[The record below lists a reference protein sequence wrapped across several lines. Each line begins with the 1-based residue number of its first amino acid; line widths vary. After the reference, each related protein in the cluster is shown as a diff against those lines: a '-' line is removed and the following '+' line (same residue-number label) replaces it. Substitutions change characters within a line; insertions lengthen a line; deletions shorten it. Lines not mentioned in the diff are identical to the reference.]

1 MVWLLAIL
9 SVVLFGGMGAAAG
22 LAPAAC
28 GLIMLLVALLL
39 SGPLTSLAAML
50 LPKEFINHPLAAWF
64 PDSMFYMELVLVLFV
79 FYIIFWGTGFWV
91 SSKIDFWLKHV
102 GTELQRR
109 TWTYLNHGIGFFLGL
124 VTATIFILIIAM
136 GAYAPGYL
144 VAQTT
149 PNEDGQPWGIVYLN
163 QFSKAMKDTGLDKIA
178 ARWDKTPS
186 SYFEYCDI
194 LGIIVNNPPVMYR
207 VKNYPPIYAKGDRSE
222 VSDLLNS
229 GEVKDLINNRSGCW
243 DLLNNS
249 SVLSFLSSGSCSELR
264 QEIDFQDFIGYLK
277 TGSSPKYDSFK
288 ILGKWEMDVDQ
299 VVLMAKKNQPDI
311 TYRQMRFL
319 SALLRTYFND
329 TTLKVTIDK
338 RIVLQKIISDVPA
351 LISTLQNPANPQ
363 IVPPELAPVTQ
374 ETQQKGPQVGAGAAS
389 AQSNNRRGGVF
400 SPSRYR
406 EALDHNAATQAML
419 NDTAAPVEYNDD
431 GTVKEVKPPEIK
443 KIDVSGSWSG
453 DGELYKVNFAGIEMD
468 AIIEGNIMT
477 VSTEHVRLYFIRNY
491 E

>member
-1 MVWLLAIL
+1 
-9 SVVLFGGMGAAAG
+9 
-22 LAPAAC
+22 
-28 GLIMLLVALLL
+28 
-39 SGPLTSLAAML
+39 
-50 LPKEFINHPLAAWF
+50 
-64 PDSMFYMELVLVLFV
+64 
-79 FYIIFWGTGFWV
+79 
-91 SSKIDFWLKHV
+91 
-102 GTELQRR
+102 
-109 TWTYLNHGIGFFLGL
+109 
-124 VTATIFILIIAM
+124 
-136 GAYAPGYL
+136 
-144 VAQTT
+144 
-149 PNEDGQPWGIVYLN
+149 
-163 QFSKAMKDTGLDKIA
+163 
-178 ARWDKTPS
+178 
-186 SYFEYCDI
+186 
-194 LGIIVNNPPVMYR
+194 
-207 VKNYPPIYAKGDRSE
+207 
-222 VSDLLNS
+222 
-229 GEVKDLINNRSGCW
+229 
-243 DLLNNS
+243 
-249 SVLSFLSSGSCSELR
+249 
-264 QEIDFQDFIGYLK
+264 
-277 TGSSPKYDSFK
+277 
-288 ILGKWEMDVDQ
+288 MDVDQ

-374 ETQQKGPQVGAGAAS
+374 QTQQKGQQVGAAS

-406 EALDHNAATQAML
+406 EALDHNATTQAML

-443 KIDVSGSWSG
+443 KTDVSGSWSG